1 MASGAGGKDTKEYP
15 TAEALFKDLERLGVR
30 TEVITKTMRALED
43 PTGDG
48 SDRLWAGEL
57 MKPKAKV
64 ANSFDS
70 FERPKIHTVNLR
82 VTDSEGIDYDVY
94 GGDPSG
100 CPPVPRV
107 GESVRYYLGRG
118 EVASVEHSF
127 RRVQQ

>member
-1 MASGAGGKDTKEYP
+1 MEG
-15 TAEALFKDLERLGVR
+15 
-30 TEVITKTMRALED
+30 
-43 PTGDG
+43 
-48 SDRLWAGEL
+48 DRLWAGEL

-94 GGDPSG
+94 GGDPLG

-107 GESVRYYLGRG
+107 GDFVRYYLGRG

-127 RRVQQ
+127 EEYNNENRDNITVQLSNCSPTVR